1 MGKSIK
7 SKNLSVRR
15 APRSSAKKHNRENN
29 DRLAVPVLDK
39 KRVKFSSKLPDD
51 KEFLNATYA
60 DFNREDYIIA
70 QAPVVNNLGLFWR
83 MVWQDGCKL
92 VVCVNNRYTVKLLK
106 KSEQKT
112 YILYELELSST
123 DEMSSTKRKTPK
135 SFNEGTPDS
144 NANADDMTDSKPHS
158 VTLMHFTEWQE
169 NVWPDVDHLAQFANA
184 VCAREANI
192 IKNITDDYVPPVVL
206 VSMNGLQRAPAV
218 WVWLIL
224 GKQIERR
231 EIFDVDHLMRHVV
244 KFRPGAFTDKLIFS
258 LTYAIS
264 IRMAA
269 LQGWLTLEMS
279 DIATEVPPNFDE
291 GQPKTE
297 KQLKKEAEK
306 REKLAKL
313 EAKKK
318 KAEEQ
323 KGSIRRRKKEK
334 EQKPVIEYTI
344 KTASGEKKDTSNE
357 LPSAY
362 SPKYVETAWYEWWEK
377 EGFFKPE
384 YGRDLNQPNPKGN
397 FTIIIPPPNITGT
410 LHLGHAMA
418 TTLEDTLSRWHR
430 MNGKTVLFNPGCDHA
445 GIATQVVVEK
455 KLQRERGL
463 TRHDLGRE
471 KFVEEVWKW
480 KNEKGVVIYDQ
491 LKKMGASVDWDR
503 AVFMMDPKIVR
514 AVNEAFIRLHEKG
527 VIYRSNRLVNWS
539 CALRSAIS
547 DIEVDKVEIPGRKA
561 LSVPGYDEKIEFG
574 IITEFA
580 YKLDDG
586 TEIVVATTRLE
597 TMLGDVA
604 IAVHPEDERYTKF
617 VGKKCRHPFVD
628 RELIILADD
637 FVEKDFGTGA
647 VKITPAHDPNDY
659 EVGVRHKLSF
669 INILTD
675 DGKMNEE
682 CGKFAG
688 LKRFDARKKVAEEL
702 KSLGLLKETR
712 DNPMFVPVCSRSKD
726 IIEPIVKTQWFIKCT
741 EMAQRAVDAVE
752 NGALKIIPELH
763 VKTWHNWLK
772 NPIDW
777 CVSRQLWWGFRIPA
791 YFVSVNDSNVPRGD
805 EKNNDYWV
813 CGHTEDEALEKA
825 AARFNVSKEKIS
837 LKWDEDVL
845 DTWFSSAMWPFALFG
860 WPYDTK
866 DLANFFPGHVL
877 ETGHD
882 ILFFWVAKM
891 LFMSQELCGKLPFT
905 DVVLHAIIRDA
916 HGRKMSKS
924 LGNVIDPLYMIHGA
938 SLAELHRQ
946 LETGN
951 LDPKEVATAKAGQS
965 ADYPNGIP
973 ECGTDALRFALLA
986 YTRQSGDI
994 NLDVQRVFG
1003 YRNFCNKLWQGTRF
1017 TFMQFGND
1025 FKPST
1030 KFELT
1035 GSEIA
1040 IDKWILSRLAHCV
1053 AQCEIGL
1060 STYKFEQATQATYE
1074 FWFELC
1080 DFYLESVKGVGKSG
1094 DENAITTVRN
1104 VLYLCLDIVLRLLA
1118 PFMPFIT
1125 EELWQRLPKRNE
1137 NEAPSL
1143 CVAAYPVPDEFAS
1156 YRNEELDEQCK
1167 QADQFGQR
1175 RSFLDWLIKTKP
1187 TDNFLEYIENAKT
1200 C

>member
-1 MGKSIK
+1 MGKSTK

-15 APRSSAKKHNRENN
+15 VPRSPAKVEFKWKLFLEKRNRENN

-39 KRVKFSSKLPDD
+39 KRVKFSSKVPAD

-60 DFNREDYIIA
+60 DFNREDYIIT

-83 MVWQDGCKL
+83 M
-92 VVCVNNRYTVKLLK
+92 NNRYTVKLIK

-112 YILYELELSST
+112 YILYDLELSST
-123 DEMSSTKRKTPK
+123 DEKSTAKRGTPK
-135 SFNEGTPDS
+135 SPNEGTPDP
-144 NANADDMTDSKPHS
+144 NANADDMTDSKPHT
-158 VTLMHFTEWQE
+158 VILMHFTEWRE
-169 NVWPDVDHLAQFANA
+169 NAWPDVDHLGQFANA
-184 VCAREANI
+184 VCTRETNI

-206 VSMNGLQRAPAV
+206 VSMNGLQRAPAL

-244 KFRPGAFTDKLIFS
+244 KFRPGAFTDKLSFS

-279 DIATEVPPNFDE
+279 DVATEVPPTADE

-297 KQLKKEAEK
+297 KQLRKEAEK

-323 KGSIRRRKKEK
+323 KA
-334 EQKPVIEYTI
+334 Q
-344 KTASGEKKDTSNE
+344 KKDTTNE

-384 YGRDLNQPNPKGN
+384 YGRDLK
-397 FTIIIPPPNITGT
+397 
-410 LHLGHAMA
+410 
-418 TTLEDTLSRWHR
+418 HR

-480 KNEKGVVIYDQ
+480 KNEKGVFIYDQ
-491 LKKMGASVDWDR
+491 LRKMGASVDWDR

-628 RELIILADD
+628 RELVILADD

-659 EVGVRHKLSF
+659 EVGVRHKLLF

-712 DNPMFVPVCSRSKD
+712 DNPMVVPVCSRSKD
-726 IIEPIVKTQWFIKCT
+726 IIEPVVKTQWFIKCT

-752 NGALKIIPELH
+752 NGALKIMPELH
-763 VKTWHNWLK
+763 VKTWHSW
-772 NPIDW
+772 DW

-791 YFVSVNDSNVPRGD
+791 YFVSINDSNVPRGD

-813 CGHTEDEALEKA
+813 CGHTKDEALEKA
-825 AARFNVSKEKIS
+825 AARFNVPKEKIS

-938 SLAELHRQ
+938 SLAELHHQ

-986 YTRQSGDI
+986 YTRQTGDI
-994 NLDVQRVFG
+994 NLDVQRVYG

-1017 TFMQFGND
+1017 TFMQFGSD

-1053 AQCEIGL
+1053 AQC
-1060 STYKFEQATQATYE
+1060 
-1074 FWFELC
+1074 
-1080 DFYLESVKGVGKSG
+1080 DVG
-1094 DENAITTVRN
+1094 DESAITTVRN
-1104 VLYLCLDIVLRLLA
+1104 VLYLCLDTVLRLLA

-1143 CVAAYPVPDEFAS
+1143 CVAAYPVPAEFTS

-1167 QADQFGQR
+1167 QADNFGQR

-1187 TDNFLEYIENAKT
+1187 ADNFLEYIENTKG